1 MTEELS
7 VEQLTFSKWL
17 ATPKYKRVPASQKD
31 LAQELNVSA
40 RTLRVWRQLPAIW
53 QAVDDVTEE
62 ELREMVPWA
71 AAVYEKGLK
80 QMRSVDRVSYEIAR
94 DILKQWGERRRHSG
108 GDIAQTLVDLY
119 KKYFKD

>member
-7 VEQLTFSKWL
+7 TEQRAFSKWL
-17 ATPKYKRVPASQKD
+17 ATPKYKRVPATQKE
-31 LAQELNVSA
+31 LAAELGVA
-40 RTLRVWRQLPAIW
+40 DKTLKNWKQLPAIW
-53 QAVDDVTEE
+53 QAFDDATED

-71 AAVYEKGLK
+71 TAVYEKGLK
-80 QMRSVDRVSYEIAR
+80 HMRSVDRVSYEIAR

-108 GDIAQTLVDLY
+108 GDIAKTLVDLY